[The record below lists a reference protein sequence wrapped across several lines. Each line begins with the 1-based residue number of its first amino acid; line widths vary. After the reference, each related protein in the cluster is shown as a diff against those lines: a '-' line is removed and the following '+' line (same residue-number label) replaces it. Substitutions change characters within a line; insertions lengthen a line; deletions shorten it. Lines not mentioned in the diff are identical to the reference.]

1 MTELHASMTAD
12 IADGRIFAWY
22 TRMRQVEELYFKTLY
37 ILFLATD
44 DEATHILSGQMPNS
58 FSVIYD
64 KVNDAI
70 MGGRAGLKQIK
81 PGLVEGEFCMF
92 DIINDAAHVGFGA
105 MQMVVNLNDNSENL
119 SFLPNYMKHVENY
132 IIRINYMRQMFEGG
146 KDKKTVMEGM
156 INIHRPK
163 EYWEEKAKESKDAA
177 EKRQPESELRSS
189 GSGSGGDS

>member
-1 MTELHASMTAD
+1 MTKLHASMTAD
-12 IADGRIFAWY
+12 ISDGRIFGWY

-37 ILFLATD
+37 ILFLASN
-44 DEATHILSGQMPNS
+44 DEAIHILSGQMPNS

-64 KVNDAI
+64 KVNNAI
-70 MGGRAGLKQIK
+70 MGGRAALKQTM

-92 DIINDAAHVGFGA
+92 EIINDAAHVGFGA
-105 MQMVVNLNDNSENL
+105 MQMVINLNESSESL

-163 EYWEEKAKESKDAA
+163 EYWEEKAKELREAA
-177 EKRQPESELRSS
+177 EKQQPGAPS
-189 GSGSGGDS
+189 